1 MALSNTATTES
12 SSDVARKASK
22 RWREQRTK
30 VDRDKVYSPLAAIT
44 LLKELGSAKF
54 DEAVE
59 AHFNLG
65 LDVRKADQML
75 RSTLTLPN
83 GIGKTVTVAVFAQG
97 EKAIEAEKAG
107 ADWVGN
113 EELEA
118 KIAGGWTDFDV
129 CIATPDMMATV
140 GKLGRILGPRGK
152 MPNPKTGT
160 VTFDVGA
167 AVEATKGGKFEY
179 RTDRTGIV
187 HVVIGRKS
195 FSIEQLVEELRRHV
209 RGDLASQALERQGPL
224 RAIDLTRHDDVT
236 GRARRLV
243 DRARL
248 PGRRRGLIASAGFRD
263 IRVQPTSGG
272 VRCRGVEPAPA
283 SPFSTTLLGYEPAMS
298 FPESMKTI
306 SLQPALAVQLRA
318 K

>member
-113 EELEA
+113 EELAA

-195 FSIEQLVEELRRHV
+195 FSIEQLVENY
-209 RGDLASQALERQGPL
+209 GAM
-224 RAIDLTRHDDVT
+224 
-236 GRARRLV
+236 
-243 DRARL
+243 
-248 PGRRRGLIASAGFRD
+248 
-263 IRVQPTSGG
+263 
-272 VRCRGVEPAPA
+272 
-283 SPFSTTLLGYEPAMS
+283 YE
-298 FPESMKTI
+298 EI
-306 SLQPALAVQLRA
+306 LRA
-318 K
+318 KPSSAKGRYVQSISLATTMSPGVPVDSSIVRDFLVADEG